1 MNFNFK
7 QINKMVQ
14 TKVNVAPSSSHG
26 HFIEGAV
33 NVINLDIVT
42 ETFFVEGKSRLTTNN
57 HTTLEIGSDCL
68 ISCQNV
74 YNPFSKMMERSR
86 D

>member
-1 MNFNFK
+1 MTN
-7 QINKMVQ
+7 

-26 HFIEGAV
+26 HFIEDAINVV
-33 NVINLDIVT
+33 NIDKVN

-68 ISCQNV
+68 ITCQKV
-74 YNPFSKMMERSR
+74 YNPFSKIFERSK